1 MSELA
6 EITSKLDLLLKEVK
20 KATARPSA
28 WLSMREAQAYL
39 GVSRATLDRRIAEG
53 TLHVSRLDGGE
64 KGKWALRFRKADL
77 DALLIRVGETKKTGK
92 KGRKGG
98 YLCAI

>member
-1 MSELA
+1 MSEELIKIA
-6 EITSKLDLLLKEVK
+6 AKLDLLLTEVK
-20 KATARPSA
+20 KARRLSG

-64 KGKWALRFRKADL
+64 KGKGALRFRKADL